1 MLGLS
6 TAGWHLLPQIHVFW
20 HLLGFAEMTSTTL
33 VLEVGLQGLALW
45 RRIIKLVFF
54 YGETKRHKYDP
65 SLYLY
70 DLVVKI
76 LKQQQFFTTI

>member
-1 MLGLS
+1 M
-6 TAGWHLLPQIHVFW
+6 
-20 HLLGFAEMTSTTL
+20 
-33 VLEVGLQGLALW
+33 
-45 RRIIKLVFF
+45 KL
-54 YGETKRHKYDP
+54 KRHKYDP